1 MHYNGQISVK
11 IQANQLRTAQ
21 NHSWSVIMA
30 ACASPKHS
38 TVEGALLWQA
48 ALIYILIYKYRQT
61 VVTNV
66 VTLVVARAYGAAVRW
81 Y

>member
-1 MHYNGQISVK
+1 
-11 IQANQLRTAQ
+11 
-21 NHSWSVIMA
+21 MA

-66 VTLVVARAYGAAVRW
+66 VTLVVARAYGTAVRW